1 MILNRRQLGA
11 IAALAL
17 PAVVTNVTTPLLSL
31 TDVAI
36 VGHLGS
42 GVFIAAIAVGGTMF
56 NILYWLFGFLRMGT
70 SGLTAQ
76 AFGAGL
82 SRKAYGVL
90 NRSLALAVAFGLGLI
105 AFSPLLCEGLLMLI
119 DADEPTA
126 EVAVGYFQIVIWG
139 APASLGLFALTG
151 WCVGMQNSRLP
162 MWVSLFVDVFN
173 IAVSVVLVYGFDCGM
188 SGVACGTLAA
198 QWCGFALGLWLV
210 VRRYGWQWIGLREL
224 TDDLGRFFRIN
235 SDIFF
240 RTLCLVAVTLWFTR
254 VGAEQGADMLAVNA
268 LMMQFFT
275 LFSYFMDGLAF
286 AGEALAGRYA
296 GAGDRVGLSCNV
308 RAVMILGGVL
318 ALLFT
323 VAYMF
328 VGSEAIRLLSSD
340 VNVVAL
346 SAEYMVWIYCLPL
359 VSFAA
364 FAWDGIFIGL
374 TRTRMMLLSMA
385 LATAVYFI
393 LLRVLPTSLGN
404 HSLWIAFL
412 SYLAVRGLVLTLAA
426 RSYLSSPYSAR

>member
-1 MILNRRQLGA
+1 MILDRRQLSA

-17 PAVVTNVTTPLLSL
+17 PAVVTNITTPLLSL
-31 TDVAI
+31 TDLAI
-36 VGHLGS
+36 VGHFGS

-76 AFGAGL
+76 AFGAGCH
-82 SRKAYGVL
+82 RKAHGVL
-90 NRSLALAVAFGLGLI
+90 NRSLALAFVFGLGLI
-105 AFSPLLCEGLLMLI
+105 ALSPLLSDGLLMLI

-126 EVAVGYFQIVIWG
+126 RVAVEYFRIVIWG

-162 MWVSLFVDVFN
+162 MWVSLFVDIFN
-173 IAVSVVLVYGFDCGM
+173 IAMSVTLVYGFGFGM
-188 SGVACGTLAA
+188 EGVAFGTLAA

-210 VRRYGWQWIGLREL
+210 VGRYGWKWISLREL

-235 SDIFF
+235 SDIFL
-240 RTLCLVAVTLWFTR
+240 RTLCLVVVTLWFTR

-286 AGEALAGRYA
+286 AGEALSGRYL
-296 GAGDRVGLSCNV
+296 GASDNVGLSRSV
-308 RAVMILGGVL
+308 RSVMVLGAIL

-323 VAYMF
+323 VVYMVCAAKA
-328 VGSEAIRLLSSD
+328 VGMLSSD
-340 VNVVAL
+340 RNVVEK
-346 SAEYMVWIYCLPL
+346 SMDYMVWIYCMPL

-393 LLRVLPTSLGN
+393 LLRLLPSSLGN
-404 HSLWIAFL
+404 HALWISFL
-412 SYLAVRGLVLTLAA
+412 SYLAVRGMVLTFAA
-426 RSYLSSPYSAR
+426 RRYLLPYSAR